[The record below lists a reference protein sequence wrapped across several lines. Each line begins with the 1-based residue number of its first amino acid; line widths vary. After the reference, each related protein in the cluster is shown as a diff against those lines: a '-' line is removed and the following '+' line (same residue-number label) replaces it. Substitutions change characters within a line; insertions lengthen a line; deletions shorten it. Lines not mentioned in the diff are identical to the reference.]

1 MKQGL
6 FTVTGLSIIAL
17 LIAFFPANA
26 PAEENTAPK
35 ETKEGKAPQE
45 QEAQKPAPEQQS
57 EPQKAEDDQ
66 TWKEQLE
73 QKHVEFIEWLQEN
86 YANIAEGL
94 LANRDKKP
102 EEFVQQLTEVMAV
115 YEPIQRA
122 DRYSPE
128 LAAVLRKDLE
138 LQDQRDQMICEIGRA
153 AEQDR
158 PALINRLREIVA
170 ARFDNIIQKKQ
181 LIYDHLRKRLEILQE
196 KLEEQAKELEQL
208 KADKEKS
215 VEQRMKE
222 LIEQNEKINW
232 K

>member
-6 FTVTGLSIIAL
+6 FTVTGLSIIA
-17 LIAFFPANA
+17 FFAAVFPDGARAEDNA
-26 PAEENTAPK
+26 PQQQQA
-35 ETKEGKAPQE
+35 
-45 QEAQKPAPEQQS
+45 PAPAQPENKQAQGD
-57 EPQKAEDDQ
+57 EK
-66 TWKEQLE
+66 WKEQLE
-73 QKHVEFIEWLQEN
+73 QKHVEFIEWLQAQFPDKAGE
-86 YANIAEGL
+86 L
-94 LANRDKKP
+94 LADRDKKP
-102 EEFVQQLTEVMAV
+102 EEFVQKLTEVMTV

-122 DRYSPE
+122 DRFNPE

-138 LQDQRDQMICEIGRA
+138 LQDQRDQMICEIGRVP
-153 AEQDR
+153 EKDR
-158 PALINRLREIVA
+158 PALINKLRDIVA

-181 LIYDHLRKRLEILQE
+181 LIYDHLRKRLETLQE
-196 KLEEQAKELEQL
+196 RLDEQAKELEQL